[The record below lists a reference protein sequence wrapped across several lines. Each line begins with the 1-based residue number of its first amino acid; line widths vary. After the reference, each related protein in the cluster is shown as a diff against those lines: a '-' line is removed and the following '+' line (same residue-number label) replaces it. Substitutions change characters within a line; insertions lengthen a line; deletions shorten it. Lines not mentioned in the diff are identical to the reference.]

1 MKTLFYG
8 GKILTMDIPLYTDSV
23 LVEDGKIT
31 AVGRREELTK
41 QAPDTVIDLD
51 GKTML
56 PAFIDAHSHFFQT
69 AASLLQA
76 PLLGVKSVK
85 DMQIRIDDY
94 IAANGVKPGDWI
106 ISRDFDPSLMP
117 DGKNP
122 PLSDLDRLAPHNPL
136 VIHHK
141 SGHMGL
147 FNSEALRLLG
157 AAESLKTAPWQ
168 GNGKIGTENGKL
180 TGYMEENAFFYHL
193 KKLPPQNSDDM
204 LGAFERAQQKYLS
217 YGIAS
222 IQEGMFTSQMLPFY
236 KTLLKS
242 KVLKT
247 DITAYCEPSVYGTVK
262 GELEGLNSRFHIGGM
277 KIFLDGSPQGKTAWM
292 RTPYIG
298 DEKTGYRGYGTMTDN
313 EVLTAME
320 LSAKEGCQLLAHCNG
335 DAAAEQ
341 FLNCLETAVEKYPI
355 IRTLR
360 PVIIHAQLIDADQ
373 LERAKR
379 LSAMVSF
386 FSAHVYYWGDVHIKN
401 FSLERAA
408 KISPAATALE
418 HGVKFTM
425 HQDAPVIEPDMI
437 ETIWCANSRITKTG
451 QPLGRQERISVYN
464 AVRAVTVN
472 AAYQYSKENTHGT
485 ISAGKQADFTVLDR
499 NPLQTPAQRMRDITV
514 LQVYKDGECVF
525 SKK

>member
-8 GKILTMDIPLYTDSV
+8 GKILTMDIPLYADAV

-31 AVGRREELTK
+31 AVGRRKELTG
-41 QAPDTVIDLD
+41 QAPDAVIDLE

-76 PLLGVKSVK
+76 SLLGVKSEK
-85 DMQIRIDDY
+85 DMQIRIDDF
-94 IAANGVKPGDWI
+94 IAASGVKPGEWI
-106 ISRDFDPSLMP
+106 IARDFDPSLMP
-117 DGKNP
+117 GGKNP
-122 PLSDLDRLAPHNPL
+122 ALSVLDTLAPHNPL

-141 SGHMGL
+141 PGHMGL
-147 FNSEALRLLG
+147 FNSTALRMLG

-168 GNGKIGTENGKL
+168 GNGKIGTENGEL
-180 TGYMEENAFFYHL
+180 TGYMEENAFFYYL
-193 KKLPPQNSDDM
+193 KKLPLPNSDDM
-204 LGAFERAQQKYLS
+204 LHAFERAQRKYLS

-236 KTLLKS
+236 RTLLKS

-247 DITAYCEPSVYGTVK
+247 DITAYCEPSVYAAVK
-262 GELEGLNSRFHIGGM
+262 GELEGINSRFHIGGM
-277 KIFLDGSPQGKTAWM
+277 KIFLDGSPQGRTAWM
-292 RTPYIG
+292 RTPYVG
-298 DEKTGYRGYGTMTDN
+298 DEKTGYRGYGTMTDS
-313 EVLTAME
+313 EVLAAME
-320 LSAKEGCQLLAHCNG
+320 TSAKEGCQLLAHCNG

-341 FLNCLETAVEKYPI
+341 FLDCLETAVEKYPI
-355 IRTLR
+355 MRTLR
-360 PVIIHAQLIDADQ
+360 PVIIHAQLIDAKQ
-373 LERAKR
+373 LERAKK

-386 FSAHVYYWGDVHIKN
+386 FSAHVYHWGDVHIKN

-418 HGVKFTM
+418 HGVKFTI

-437 ETIWCANSRITKTG
+437 ETIWCANSRITKSG
-451 QPLGRQERISVYN
+451 QPLGRQERISVYD
-464 AVRAVTVN
+464 AVRAVTSN
-472 AAYQYSKENTHGT
+472 AAYQYSKEKTHGS
-485 ISAGKQADFTVLDR
+485 ISVGKYADFTVLDR
-499 NPLQTPAQRMRDITV
+499 NPLQTSAQRMRDITV

>member
-8 GKILTMDIPLYTDSV
+8 GKILTIDIPLYADAV

-31 AVGRREELTK
+31 AVGRREELAG
-41 QAPDTVIDLD
+41 QAPDAVINLE

-76 PLLGVKSVK
+76 SLLGVKSEK
-85 DMQIRIDDY
+85 DMQIRIDDF
-94 IAANGVKPGDWI
+94 ITASGVKPGEWI
-106 ISRDFDPSLMP
+106 IARDFDPSLMP
-117 DGKNP
+117 GGKNP
-122 PLSDLDRLAPHNPL
+122 ALSVLDTLAPHNPL

-147 FNSEALRLLG
+147 FNSPALRMLG

-168 GNGKIGTENGKL
+168 GNGKIRTENGEL
-180 TGYMEENAFFYHL
+180 TGYMEENAFFYYL
-193 KKLPPQNSDDM
+193 KKLPLPNSDDM
-204 LGAFERAQQKYLS
+204 LHAFERAQRKYLS

-236 KTLLKS
+236 RTLLKS

-247 DITAYCEPSVYGTVK
+247 DITAYCEPSVYAAVK
-262 GELEGLNSRFHIGGM
+262 GELEGINSRFHIGGM

-292 RTPYIG
+292 RTPYVG
-298 DEKTGYRGYGTMTDN
+298 DEKTGYRGYGTMTDS
-313 EVLTAME
+313 EVLAAME
-320 LSAKEGCQLLAHCNG
+320 MSAKEGCQLLAHCNG

-341 FLNCLETAVEKYPI
+341 FLDCLETAVEKYPI
-355 IRTLR
+355 MRTLR
-360 PVIIHAQLIDADQ
+360 PVIIHAQLIDAKQ
-373 LERAKR
+373 LERAKK

-386 FSAHVYYWGDVHIKN
+386 FSAHVYHWGDVHIKN

-418 HGVKFTM
+418 HGVKFTI

-437 ETIWCANSRITKTG
+437 ETIWCANSRITKSG
-451 QPLGRQERISVYN
+451 QPLGRQERISVYD
-464 AVRAVTVN
+464 AVRAVTSN
-472 AAYQYSKENTHGT
+472 AAYQYSKEKTHGS
-485 ISAGKQADFTVLDR
+485 ISVGKYADFTVLDR
-499 NPLQTPAQRMRDITV
+499 NPLQTSAQRMRDITV